1 MDSKARTLM
10 TNELNLNVLD
20 FVSRSPTLTYI
31 ESPDI
36 A

>member
-20 FVSRSPTLTYI
+20 FVSRSPTLTYLY
-31 ESPDI
+31 
-36 A
+36 